1 MLELQNL
8 QSRVPFGPASS
19 PAECAPWPQPVSAFN
34 LSWLK
39 GTFVVDQ
46 RNRLGR
52 VTTAIAATNVE
63 IEKLRKEASAP
74 IEVGQRQTNGIVLRS
89 GSDVAMERTLRTH
102 AQNQIVRGIVALRE
116 PLEKTVLPL
125 MRDIDRAS
133 QTSDTLR
140 QRVFSKEACLSR
152 ASLTKIAGDRAAFAQ
167 LKADYAAWLKCLAPI
182 ELFNMAQRCLDDGSP
197 EALPL
202 LDSIRLEN
210 FRRPKDS
217 RAFLNAKLLEL
228 AQIPE
233 FTEASSI
240 LDEVQLIH
248 KQAQLLWATFVND
261 TSRVSIM
268 KMSLGLNK
276 TGTKDPND
284 PYSDL

>member
-1 MLELQNL
+1 MPCKCDH
-8 QSRVPFGPASS
+8 RV
-19 PAECAPWPQPVSAFN
+19 
-34 LSWLK
+34 
-39 GTFVVDQ
+39 
-46 RNRLGR
+46 
-52 VTTAIAATNVE
+52 
-63 IEKLRKEASAP
+63 
-74 IEVGQRQTNGIVLRS
+74 
-89 GSDVAMERTLRTH
+89 
-102 AQNQIVRGIVALRE
+102 
-116 PLEKTVLPL
+116 
-125 MRDIDRAS
+125 
-133 QTSDTLR
+133 
-140 QRVFSKEACLSR
+140 
-152 ASLTKIAGDRAAFAQ
+152 
-167 LKADYAAWLKCLAPI
+167 
-182 ELFNMAQRCLDDGSP
+182 
-197 EALPL
+197 

-248 KQAQLLWATFVND
+248 KQAQLLWATFVKD